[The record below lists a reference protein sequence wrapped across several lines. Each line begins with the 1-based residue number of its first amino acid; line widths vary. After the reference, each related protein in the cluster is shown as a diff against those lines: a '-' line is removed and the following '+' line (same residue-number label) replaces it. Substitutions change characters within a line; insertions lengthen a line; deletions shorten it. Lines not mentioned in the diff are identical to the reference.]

1 LSDGIFVDSKSKIY
15 NISGTTE
22 TDSSSFPIPANTYE
36 ELWRDYEKVSTDFQT
51 FNQFLIDEG
60 VIYNDYDSPGD
71 FNPFTTE
78 ISDISDKRFF
88 MIMAQ
93 VFNNSDKFNT
103 FKSTIIT
110 NELDKSTPN
119 LSKKFN
125 KIVNNFR
132 DKVKDELDAEEKYYK
147 TLKKSEKYRNYL
159 VVENLYKKGKIRKFI
174 YTTEPSSTNDQQI
187 KNLTLLY
194 NGNNGGD
201 KTTWTDKTQFN

>member
-1 LSDGIFVDSKSKIY
+1 M
-15 NISGTTE
+15 
-22 TDSSSFPIPANTYE
+22 
-36 ELWRDYEKVSTDFQT
+36 
-51 FNQFLIDEG
+51 IDEG

-78 ISDISDKRFF
+78 ISDIADKRFF

-93 VFNNSDKFNT
+93 IFNNSDKFNT
-103 FKSTIIT
+103 FKSIIVT
-110 NELDKSTPN
+110 NFK
-119 LSKKFN
+119 
-125 KIVNNFR
+125 

-159 VVENLYKKGKIRKFI
+159 VVENLYKKGKIRKFN